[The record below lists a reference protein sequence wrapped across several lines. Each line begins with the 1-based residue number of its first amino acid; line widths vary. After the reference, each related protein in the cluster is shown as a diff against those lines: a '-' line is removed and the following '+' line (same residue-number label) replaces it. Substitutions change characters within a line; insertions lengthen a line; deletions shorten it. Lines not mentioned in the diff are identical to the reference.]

1 MADILEELVGR
12 LKKAYEQR
20 LVSVILYGSAA
31 TGDHH
36 GKFSD
41 LNILCVLREITTR
54 EIAESEPVF
63 RWWRDRH
70 NPAPLLLSLDEVRT
84 STDCFP
90 IEFHDIRERRR
101 VLYGEDVAADLVIDN
116 SFYRARVE
124 YELRAKLIRLRQ
136 KAGGVLSDKELLLRL
151 MLDSISTFCVL
162 IRHAL
167 LLAGAAG
174 SLQKREMIEEA
185 RKLFGLDAGPF
196 LALLDLREG
205 KRKPKEVDVASLFE
219 NYLKQIHVAVDFV
232 DHLEK

>member
-12 LKKAYEQR
+12 LKKSYQDR
-20 LVSVILYGSAA
+20 LISVILYGSGA

-54 EIAESEPVF
+54 EIADSEPVF
-63 RWWRDRH
+63 RWWREHR
-70 NPAPLLLSLDEVRT
+70 NPAPLLLSLHELRT

-90 IEFHDIRERRR
+90 IEFHDICERRR
-101 VLYGEDVAADLVIDN
+101 VVYGEDVAADLVIDN

-136 KAGGVLSDKELLLRL
+136 KAGGVLSDTELLLRL
-151 MLDSISTFCVL
+151 MLDSVSTFCVL

-167 LLAGAAG
+167 LLAGAGG

-185 RKLFGLDAGPF
+185 RKLFGLDTGPF
-196 LALLDLREG
+196 LTLLDLREG
-205 KRKPKEVDVASLFE
+205 KRKPKEVDAAALFE
-219 NYLKQIHVAVDFV
+219 IYLKQIQVAVDFV
-232 DHLEK
+232 DHMEK